1 VFFGAAPRNKTAFA
15 MSWAA
20 NCKHNVV
27 RKLKAQKRFQK
38 INGKGQRHWAPCN
51 IYVSKEDGKNYLQP
65 VVCEVPSHLSQTAA
79 VAFFHVLRLVD
90 SLCHVEQML
99 IRMFYVEV
107 EPEGVKQQ
115 SFCLKDTFSL
125 LL

>member
-1 VFFGAAPRNKTAFA
+1 METHK
-15 MSWAA
+15 
-20 NCKHNVV
+20 
-27 RKLKAQKRFQK
+27 
-38 INGKGQRHWAPCN
+38 
-51 IYVSKEDGKNYLQP
+51 P